1 VAPQARRLLRHG
13 VKTRARIREEV
24 RHLGRDAASLPRHL
38 AAILRNTVAGRQA
51 FELRHTGFEG
61 LDGKIEKGV
70 NRLTV
75 GLIIAAST
83 IAAALILNSGREV
96 LVLDLAFL
104 GLPAISLTGLLG
116 LTGYT
121 IATVLGVWLI
131 ISIVRSGRL

>member
-1 VAPQARRLLRHG
+1 
-13 VKTRARIREEV
+13 
-24 RHLGRDAASLPRHL
+24 
-38 AAILRNTVAGRQA
+38 
-51 FELRHTGFEG
+51 
-61 LDGKIEKGV
+61 
-70 NRLTV
+70 
-75 GLIIAAST
+75 LIIAASP